1 MLEVTDLQLVRG
13 GRLLCRGFDLRLH
26 AGQALLVEGA
36 NGTGKTTLLRSLA
49 GLQPLHARAL
59 RWHVFNSGAA
69 REAMCQEACYLGHRD
84 GLHEALDAI
93 DNLDHLLRLGGEA
106 LPTPRIAQALR
117 GAGLDALARVP
128 LRRLSQGQRRRVA
141 LTRLVLTR
149 RRLWLLDEPLNAL
162 DEAARLDFTVRLTLH
177 LERGGLALIST
188 HDPWPSSTPSLARLH
203 LGAELP
209 QAA

>member
-1 MLEVTDLQLVRG
+1 MLDVTDLQLVRG
-13 GRLLCRGFDLRLH
+13 GRLLCQGFDLQLR

-49 GLQPLHARAL
+49 GVQPLHARQL
-59 RWHVFNSGAA
+59 RWLAFSGSAA

-84 GLHEALDAI
+84 GLHEALNAVQ
-93 DNLDHLLRLGGEA
+93 NLEHLLRLGGEA
-106 LPTPRIAQALR
+106 LPAPRIEQALR
-117 GAGLDALARVP
+117 GAGLGALTQVP

-149 RRLWLLDEPLNAL
+149 RRLWLLDEPLTAL
-162 DEAARLDFTVRLTLH
+162 DEAARLDFTVRLALH

-188 HDPWPSSTPSLARLH
+188 HDPWPSSTPSLTRLH